1 MVIMVL
7 TVAPFPEKYPLAIK
21 HSHGKS
27 SFLIG
32 EPSIS
37 MGHLY
42 HGYVK
47 NQMVNGHYIALP
59 CYSPRYYQIY
69 QTPKRGAEMRIANR
83 HPPGSEGRCPPHG

>member
-42 HGYVK
+42 HGYV
-47 NQMVNGHYIALP
+47 NQRVSQL
-59 CYSPRYYQIY
+59 R
-69 QTPKRGAEMRIANR
+69 
-83 HPPGSEGRCPPHG
+83 